1 MRFLN
6 LLFLS
11 VSISTVGFSQQV
23 TLVTTLNSTINETSG
38 LISINQQLI
47 THNDSGGEAALFEVD
62 SVTGNF
68 TRKVYISNA
77 TNNDWEDI
85 CTDSLYIYIGDF
97 GNNSGSRTNLKIY
110 RVLIADYLN
119 TTNDTVTA
127 DIINFNYA
135 DQTNFTPSTYST
147 NFDAEAIVAINDS
160 LYIFTKNWGNY
171 WSNIYVLPKTPGI
184 YQATK
189 IDSINAQGLV
199 TGASYD
205 KTNNTISLVG
215 YTFTSAFFIK
225 ISQFVGNQFSSGTV
239 VRNLITVPA
248 SFQVESITHKS
259 SNEYYLTAEE
269 HSSGSS
275 SLYRLTIIPVG
286 IESYTIE
293 NSLVY
298 PNPTNKTIHIKSD
311 NLAYVEIYDLS
322 GSLIKRTNSNK
333 IDVANFKKGIYLVSI
348 KETKSNIPKVHK
360 LVIN

>member
-1 MRFLN
+1 MRFS
-6 LLFLS
+6 LLFLLVTLNS
-11 VSISTVGFSQQV
+11 VGFSQQV
-23 TLVTTLNSTINETSG
+23 TLVATLNSTINETSG

-68 TRKVYISNA
+68 TRKVYLSNA
-77 TNNDWEDI
+77 NNNDWEDI

-97 GNNSGSRTNLKIY
+97 GNNNGSRTNLKIY

-119 TTNDTVTA
+119 TPNDTVTA
-127 DIINFNYA
+127 DILNFSYA
-135 DQTNFTPSTYST
+135 DQTNFTPSSFST
-147 NFDAEAIVAINDS
+147 NFDAEAIIAINDS

-171 WSNIYVLPKTPGI
+171 WTNIYVLPKTPGTF
-184 YQATK
+184 QATK

-199 TGASYD
+199 TGATYNT
-205 KTNNTISLVG
+205 TNNTIGLVG

-225 ISQFVGNQFSSGTV
+225 ISLFSNNQFSGGTV

-275 SLYRLTIIPVG
+275 SLYRLTEQTTNINEVISSPNY
-286 IESYTIE
+286 I
-293 NSLVY
+293 Y
-298 PNPTNKTIHIKSD
+298 PNPASKILHLKFNQLKI
-311 NLAYVEIYDLS
+311 AEIYNLS
-322 GSLIKRTNSNK
+322 GILVYQTKSNK
-333 IDVANFKKGIYLVSI
+333 IDVSKFKKGIYFVKLTNTQSN
-348 KETKSNIPKVHK
+348 KSVFQK
-360 LVIN
+360 LLIN